1 MSKNETDKLVDSVMG
16 EAVLALL
23 ESDDDVSFD
32 ALIGQLQEYM
42 LDETDTARRKAFQIA
57 INGVH
62 HYKTQPLLSRG
73 LNSTLQANR
82 PRSRLPFSCPT
93 VDSKARKH

>member
-42 LDETDTARRKAFQIA
+42 LDEMDTARRKAFQTA

-62 HYKTQPLLSRG
+62 HYKTLPLSQKVKG
-73 LNSTLQANR
+73 SLQVNR
-82 PRSRLPFSCPT
+82 LRSRLPLSGLAM
-93 VDSKARKH
+93 DNIARKH

>member
-42 LDETDTARRKAFQIA
+42 LDETDTARRKAFQTA

-62 HYKTQPLLSRG
+62 HYKTQPPLSRRSKG
-73 LNSTLQANR
+73 SLQVNR
-82 PRSRLPFSCPT
+82 LSSHLPLTGP
-93 VDSKARKH
+93 VMDNKARKH